1 MKIVDIRTTPLSYR
15 CDPPYGSAGGMQ
27 ARRGGLLVE
36 IETDERVI
44 GIGEAGVGG
53 GITRDVIDKLL
64 QPMLIGED
72 PLLIEGLWQKM
83 FARTRQFGRRGIVM
97 NAISGIDIALW
108 DIAGKVA
115 KLPLYRL
122 LGGCRDRVEAYA
134 SGGFYQEGKSADD
147 LAGEAEG
154 YRARGFKGMKMKIG
168 RNPSTQTHLRHL
180 VDHAE
185 LCEVDPEED
194 IARVAAVRRALGPQ
208 AKLMADVNCAW
219 SPSFAIEMG
228 RALEPYQLYWI
239 EEPVAT
245 DDIDGSARVA
255 DALATPIAG
264 YETEIGLYGFRELI
278 TRGAVDIVQPDIA
291 WAGGFSECRRIA
303 ALAQAHHLMVAPH
316 AFASAVTLAA
326 SLHFIASIPNGLVLE
341 FDQNPNGLRDELLKE
356 PIRYRA
362 RRHDQIAGAAGPR
375 DRARSRRSRA
385 LPRRMSA
392 RLLYTIGYEKT
403 LLKDVV
409 STLAAARVATLI
421 DVRDRPISRR
431 PGFSKRQLAAAI
443 EEAGMRY
450 IHLEALGTPPEGR
463 LAGRRREWDRF
474 WGIVEE
480 KLARPEAELAL
491 QEAAEIAEAAPSC
504 LLCYE
509 ADWQICHRRRV
520 AEILAQRHGFGVSH
534 LAVGGENDGR
544 TT

>member
-15 CDPPYGSAGGMQ
+15 CDPAYGSAGGMQ

-115 KLPLYRL
+115 NLPLYRL
-122 LGGCRDRVEAYA
+122 LGGCRERVEAYA
-134 SGGFYQEGKSADD
+134 SGGFYQEGKTADD

-154 YRARGFKGMKMKIG
+154 YRARGFKGMKMKVG

-180 VDHAE
+180 VDHPE
-185 LCEVDPEED
+185 LCQTEPEED

-228 RALEPYQLYWI
+228 RALEPYKLYWI

-316 AFASAVTLAA
+316 AFASAVTLVA

-341 FDQNPNGLRDELLKE
+341 FDQNPNALRDELLNE
-356 PIRYRA
+356 PIRIEPDGMIRLPERPGLGIELDRGAVEHYRA
-362 RRHDQIAGAAGPR
+362 P
-375 DRARSRRSRA
+375 
-385 LPRRMSA
+385 
-392 RLLYTIGYEKT
+392 
-403 LLKDVV
+403 
-409 STLAAARVATLI
+409 
-421 DVRDRPISRR
+421 
-431 PGFSKRQLAAAI
+431 
-443 EEAGMRY
+443 
-450 IHLEALGTPPEGR
+450 
-463 LAGRRREWDRF
+463 
-474 WGIVEE
+474 
-480 KLARPEAELAL
+480 
-491 QEAAEIAEAAPSC
+491 
-504 LLCYE
+504 
-509 ADWQICHRRRV
+509 
-520 AEILAQRHGFGVSH
+520 
-534 LAVGGENDGR
+534 
-544 TT
+544 

>member
-1 MKIVDIRTTPLSYR
+1 
-15 CDPPYGSAGGMQ
+15 
-27 ARRGGLLVE
+27 
-36 IETDERVI
+36 
-44 GIGEAGVGG
+44 
-53 GITRDVIDKLL
+53 
-64 QPMLIGED
+64 
-72 PLLIEGLWQKM
+72 
-83 FARTRQFGRRGIVM
+83 M

-115 KLPLYRL
+115 NLPLYRL
-122 LGGCRDRVEAYA
+122 LGGCRERVEAYA
-134 SGGFYQEGKSADD
+134 SGGFYQEGKSIDD

-154 YRARGFKGMKMKIG
+154 YRARGFWGMKMKIG

-180 VDHAE
+180 ADHAE
-185 LCEVDPEED
+185 LCQTEPEED

-228 RALEPYQLYWI
+228 RALKPYNLYWI

-278 TRGAVDIVQPDIA
+278 TRRAVDIVQPDIA

-356 PIRYRA
+356 PIHIEPDGMIRLPERPGLGIELDRGAVERYRA
-362 RRHDQIAGAAGPR
+362 
-375 DRARSRRSRA
+375 
-385 LPRRMSA
+385 
-392 RLLYTIGYEKT
+392 E
-403 LLKDVV
+403 
-409 STLAAARVATLI
+409 
-421 DVRDRPISRR
+421 
-431 PGFSKRQLAAAI
+431 
-443 EEAGMRY
+443 
-450 IHLEALGTPPEGR
+450 
-463 LAGRRREWDRF
+463 
-474 WGIVEE
+474 
-480 KLARPEAELAL
+480 
-491 QEAAEIAEAAPSC
+491 
-504 LLCYE
+504 
-509 ADWQICHRRRV
+509 
-520 AEILAQRHGFGVSH
+520 
-534 LAVGGENDGR
+534 
-544 TT
+544 